1 MAAETETSEG
11 VVFKSED
18 DAILLKDAKGEPW
31 KSYLKYGRNYDSY
44 KPPVGQKVRVH
55 YRAWE
60 NPTTSKVS
68 YYLNEVEVLGPPPET
83 APAPSPG
90 PAPAVAYQATHDAAK
105 ERAGQESPGSDH
117 GTFAQYAER
126 EAAPLQQSGSGAVPT
141 AAFPDGTVGIP
152 SPLPGEYA
160 FRDLSIQRQNRL
172 NVSVQALVANLE
184 QCPPEDKPNRMITP
198 WGIAEFE
205 RMLVEGAVYDDGTGP
220 DYQPPPEDLPG

>member
-68 YYLNEVEVLGPPPET
+68 YYLNEVEVLGPPPDTEHMT
-83 APAPSPG
+83 SRQPSPAGPG
-90 PAPAVAYQATHDAAK
+90 PAVTYQATQDAAQARVAYDPAGGVETYQDAGVPGQARVAGVLEPGGVEVYVDVPAPEPGGFPKPELGSWASK
-105 ERAGQESPGSDH
+105 E
-117 GTFAQYAER
+117 
-126 EAAPLQQSGSGAVPT
+126 
-141 AAFPDGTVGIP
+141 
-152 SPLPGEYA
+152 
-160 FRDLSIQRQNRL
+160 LSIEGQNRL
-172 NVSVQALVANLE
+172 NVSIKALVANLE
-184 QCPPEDKPNRMITP
+184 QCPEEQKAGRFITP
-198 WGIAEFE
+198 DLILMFVQGLEQGGSE
-205 RMLVEGAVYDDGTGP
+205 
-220 DYQPPPEDLPG
+220 PPPEDLPG

>member
-31 KSYLKYGRNYDSY
+31 KSYLKYGRSYDSY
-44 KPPVGQKVRVH
+44 KPEVGQKVRVH

-90 PAPAVAYQATHDAAK
+90 PAPVYSVAGPVAGPPAVTYQETHDAAQA
-105 ERAGQESPGSDH
+105 RVAPDGSSDFGQEPSDGAADVAALLEPKPGD
-117 GTFAQYAER
+117 
-126 EAAPLQQSGSGAVPT
+126 
-141 AAFPDGTVGIP
+141 
-152 SPLPGEYA
+152 YA
-160 FRDLSIQRQNRL
+160 FRDLSIMRQNRL
-172 NVSVQALVANLE
+172 NVTVQALVANLE
-184 QCPPEDKPNRMITP
+184 HCPPDEKVGRMITP
-198 WGIAEFE
+198 WKIAEFE
-205 RMLVEGAVYDDGTGP
+205 RLLVEGAADEGGSE
-220 DYQPPPEDLPG
+220 PPPEDLPG